1 MYGLGIYYG
10 MFAGVVRIFK
20 RENRRKRIALF
31 LLLAIVAGAI
41 AFYAAVVFPTIRA
54 ISTEQTRAVTLQAI
68 NRAGVNIR
76 SFEGFYGEFYEYH
89 KNEAGDIVLITS
101 NHANINA
108 MMLFAQKEIQDTLDA
123 VENWEIRVP
132 LGAFSGSAFLS
143 EFGPEITMTVLP
155 VGTVQ
160 IGLHSY
166 FFSEG
171 INQTLHRIVMRI
183 ETTSEIMIP
192 FKTETVRL
200 TTDLLISE
208 DVIVGK
214 VPDSYITGI
223 SEDNIFDLFN

>member
-1 MYGLGIYYG
+1 

-31 LLLAIVAGAI
+31 LLLAIVAGVI

-155 VGTVQ
+155 VGTVH

-223 SEDNIFDLFN
+223 SEDNIFDLLP

>member
-1 MYGLGIYYG
+1 
-10 MFAGVVRIFK
+10 
-20 RENRRKRIALF
+20 
-31 LLLAIVAGAI
+31 
-41 AFYAAVVFPTIRA
+41 
-54 ISTEQTRAVTLQAI
+54 
-68 NRAGVNIR
+68 
-76 SFEGFYGEFYEYH
+76 
-89 KNEAGDIVLITS
+89 
-101 NHANINA
+101 
-108 MMLFAQKEIQDTLDA
+108 
-123 VENWEIRVP
+123 
-132 LGAFSGSAFLS
+132 
-143 EFGPEITMTVLP
+143 MTVLP

-223 SEDNIFDLFN
+223 SEDNIFDLLP

>member
-1 MYGLGIYYG
+1 MPRS
-10 MFAGVVRIFK
+10 FFRPSVQFQPNVK
-20 RENRRKRIALF
+20 
-31 LLLAIVAGAI
+31 
-41 AFYAAVVFPTIRA
+41 
-54 ISTEQTRAVTLQAI
+54 LQAI

-223 SEDNIFDLFN
+223 SEDNIFDLLP

>member
-31 LLLAIVAGAI
+31 LLLAIVAGVI
-41 AFYAAVVFPTIRA
+41 AFYVAVVFPTIRA

-223 SEDNIFDLFN
+223 SEDNIFDLLP

>member
-31 LLLAIVAGAI
+31 LLLAIVAGVI

-223 SEDNIFDLFN
+223 SEDNIFDLLP